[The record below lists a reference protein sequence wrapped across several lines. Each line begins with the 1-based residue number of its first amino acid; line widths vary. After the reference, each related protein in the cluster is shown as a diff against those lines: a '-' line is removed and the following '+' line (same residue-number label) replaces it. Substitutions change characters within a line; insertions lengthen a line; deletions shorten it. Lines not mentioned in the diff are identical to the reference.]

1 MQLCV
6 ARACKRVA
14 RAGLVATG
22 LTITLRIDA
31 RSVTLKAPARDATAA
46 PEAWLAVGAALLETA
61 PPASVTGLR
70 VTLTGLHPQSEIVP
84 TLF

>member
-1 MQLCV
+1 MQLCT
-6 ARACKRVA
+6 ARACKRVV

-31 RSVTLKAPARDATAA
+31 RSVSLKAGARDATAD
-46 PEAWLAVGAALLETA
+46 PETWLAIAAALLETA
-61 PPASVTGLR
+61 PPAPITGLR
-70 VTLTGLHPQSEIVP
+70 VTLTGLHPESEIAP